1 MNTEKRMIHS
11 YEVVS
16 AFRIG
21 GKEVVFAMDENW
33 EIASELLSDLGVEL
47 EWAEDG
53 QICLDKF
60 RESPEGYY
68 DFILMDLRMPHMT
81 GYEAAQAIR
90 GLNRADSASVP
101 IIAMT
106 ADAFAEDIQRCLECG
121 MNAHIAKPIDVAEL
135 TRLLKKHSR
144 KV

>member
-1 MNTEKRMIHS
+1 M
-11 YEVVS
+11 
-16 AFRIG
+16 
-21 GKEVVFAMDENW
+21 

-90 GLNRADSASVP
+90 TSKHAAAVSIP

-106 ADAFAEDIQRCLECG
+106 ADAFSEDIQKCLRCG
-121 MNAHIAKPIDVAEL
+121 MNAHIAKPIDLQVL
-135 TRLLKKHSR
+135 TRLLKKYLETSS
-144 KV
+144 

>member
-1 MNTEKRMIHS
+1 
-11 YEVVS
+11 
-16 AFRIG
+16 
-21 GKEVVFAMDENW
+21 
-33 EIASELLSDLGVEL
+33 
-47 EWAEDG
+47 
-53 QICLDKF
+53 
-60 RESPEGYY
+60 
-68 DFILMDLRMPHMT
+68 MPHMT

-121 MNAHIAKPIDVAEL
+121 MNAHISKPIDVAEL

>member
-1 MNTEKRMIHS
+1 MWSWN
-11 YEVVS
+11 
-16 AFRIG
+16 
-21 GKEVVFAMDENW
+21 
-33 EIASELLSDLGVEL
+33 